1 MCIIYIIIIISKF
14 IYRSREL
21 SSEDRELLMT
31 CTEVDVLVPV
41 IVNSLKRARR
51 EERGRSIT
59 YSTSNCYVSINTTYI
74 GYITSLFIYDS
85 VCYAKIRQYTT
96 TPTNVYGLLHYTNI
110 ADTTCTVAN
119 ILPLNQLSRPLAVAL
134 DTNDLWVLNIL

>member
-1 MCIIYIIIIISKF
+1 
-14 IYRSREL
+14 
-21 SSEDRELLMT
+21 MT
-31 CTEVDVLVPV
+31 CTEVDVLVV

-51 EERGRSIT
+51 EERDRSIT
-59 YSTSNCYVSINTTYI
+59 YSTCNCYVSINTTNI

-85 VCYAKIRQYTT
+85 VCYAKIQKYTT
-96 TPTNVYGLLHYTNI
+96 TPTNEYGLLHYTNVNI
-110 ADTTCTVAN
+110 ADTTCTVAT